1 MKMDMY
7 SIIKSLCD
15 ERGISIYEMC
25 KDTGIGRSV
34 ISELKAGRSKT
45 LGADKARKIA
55 EYFNVSVDY
64 LLGKTSFR
72 NAQALYEFWG
82 TNDPDFEASF
92 DFGRFIQL
100 KREEQGVSLKEMSTA
115 LGITESD
122 LDDCEQ
128 GILPLNLEWAEKMA
142 NFLDTNVSQ
151 LLFEHDLYE
160 GKVPEEY
167 HDDVRGW
174 ETLVKAAEDDA
185 ANDSYEYR
193 KSSGDLPNPDNIIPY
208 TKGHK
213 IPIIGSIPA
222 GSPVLAQENIE
233 GYDYADVPEDSE
245 YFYLRVKGD
254 SMKDANI
261 LDGSLVLVK
270 SQPCAENGQIVVCLV
285 NGDEATLKR
294 FYQQKDMVILKPENP
309 AYQPVLISCND
320 FESGYARI
328 LGVAT
333 EVKLKL

>member
-1 MKMDMY
+1 MDMY

-82 TNDPDFEASF
+82 TNDPYFDASF
-92 DFGRFIQL
+92 DFGRLIQL
-100 KREEQGVSLKEMSTA
+100 KREELEVSLKEMSTA

-167 HDDVRGW
+167 HDEVRKW
-174 ETLVKAAEDDA
+174 ETLVKAAEDEA
-185 ANDSYEYR
+185 ANDSYEHR
-193 KSSGDLPNPDNIIPY
+193 KSSANCEELSGMELVKFPV
-208 TKGHK
+208 
-213 IPIIGSIPA
+213 IGSIA
-222 GSPVLAQENIE
+222 A
-233 GYDYADVPEDSE
+233 GYDCCALEEYTGDYAYFPSSELSAPADE
-245 YFYLRVKGD
+245 YFVLRVKGN
-254 SMKDANI
+254 SMYPKLLENDT
-261 LDGSLVLVK
+261 VLVRRK
-270 SQPCAENGQIVVCLV
+270 QCVDSGKIAVVLYDGEDATVKRVNYISGENWLELV
-285 NGDEATLKR
+285 PINPEYQTKR
-294 FYQQKDMVILKPENP
+294 IEGVNLEQCR
-309 AYQPVLISCND
+309 VLG
-320 FESGYARI
+320 E
-328 LGVAT
+328 V
-333 EVKLKL
+333 VKLMRDM